1 MRIHYKSGSD
11 ELMKQLSAAVQ
22 AYFQTAKTDT
32 YMNRTMRIK
41 LMVMIGG
48 LLVTYVGIFF
58 AYPHLNL
65 LLLSGF
71 GYGLFTFFAAF
82 NLAHDAG
89 HNAVFRKKK
98 HNKWLLYLLNFI
110 GVSSYIFKHKHNRH
124 HYGPNISGSDADI
137 DDFKIGRLVASSKRR
152 KIFRLQ
158 AFYLPIAYLFY
169 YFAWVTYKDLLAFRA
184 VKNPNGT
191 PLPHPLS
198 ELLKLFCTK
207 LFILGLHILL
217 PYFLLGLNWQE
228 LLLLNIAIYIGPG
241 LMMVFFVIPV
251 HLNTKTAF
259 PIPDANHTLP
269 FSWSEHQV
277 LTTLD
282 YSTQNKWVNFWM
294 GGFNHHVAHHL
305 FPSICHCHYPA
316 LTPIL
321 SQIITNAG
329 VNYQCVS
336 YYELFPLHLQYLRK
350 MGR

>member
-1 MRIHYKSGSD
+1 MRIQYKGGPD

-22 AYFQTAKTDT
+22 VYFQTSKIDT
-32 YMNRTMRIK
+32 YMNRTMRMK
-41 LMVMIGG
+41 LIIMLGG
-48 LLVTYVGIFF
+48 LIGTYVAIFLT
-58 AYPHLNL
+58 YSNL
-65 LLLSGF
+65 LLFLLFGF

-89 HNAVFRKKK
+89 HNAVFRQKK
-98 HNKWLLYLLNFI
+98 HNKWLLYLLNLI

-124 HYGPNISGSDADI
+124 HYGPNIIGADADI
-137 DDFKIGRLVASSKRR
+137 DDFKIGRLVVSSKKRA
-152 KIFRLQ
+152 IFRFQ

-169 YFAWVTYKDLLAFRA
+169 YFAWVTYKDLLAFRT
-184 VKNPNGT
+184 VKNPDGT
-191 PLPHPLS
+191 PLTHPSS
-198 ELLKLFCTK
+198 ELLKLLFTK
-207 LFILGLHILL
+207 IFIFSLHILL
-217 PYFLLGLNWQE
+217 PSVVLHLNWQE

-259 PIPDANHTLP
+259 PVPDANNTLP

-282 YSTQNKWVNFWM
+282 YSTENTWVNFWM

-305 FPSICHCHYPA
+305 FPSICHCHYPS

-321 SQIITNAG
+321 RQIITNAG

-336 YYELFPLHLQYLRK
+336 YYQLFPLHVQYLLK